1 MRTTVNLDEDVDEL
15 ASVYA
20 MARDMTLG
28 AAISELVR
36 RSQMPAEPS
45 RIAIADNGLPL
56 IRSNGRKLTPEL
68 IKATQDDEFVRSKT
82 GLLLKKRFS
91 RGRRPSIGPL

>member
-1 MRTTVNLDEDVDEL
+1 MRKMVNLDDDVHEL
-15 ASVYA
+15 VSVYA
-20 MARDMTLG
+20 TARDITLG

-36 RSQMPAEPS
+36 RSLMPAKPS
-45 RIAIADNGLPL
+45 QISIADNGLPL

-82 GLLLKKRFS
+82 GLLVKKRLS
-91 RGRRPSIGPL
+91 RGRRRSIGPL